1 MVTGKAQVREF
12 IKYCKKF
19 KSVRIKGAKSL
30 YFKVSKLEIEKT
42 LKIDMKLIVSYS
54 YMSEYTETIWIE
66 SIK

>member
-30 YFKVSKLEIEKT
+30 YFKVSKSEIEET
-42 LKIDMKLIVSYS
+42 LKTDMKLIVSYF
-54 YMSEYTETIWIE
+54 YMNSETIWIDK
-66 SIK
+66 IK